1 MSVSRHATPSS
12 VLSLLLLF
20 ALPLTGQAS
29 ETQSVAAERPNIL
42 WLVSEDNSTYWVSC
56 YGSPNAKTP
65 NIDQLAAEGFRY
77 THCYDNSAVCAPT
90 RNTWLTG
97 IHCISTGNQ
106 PMRSFYEIPSEVL
119 DHTYINQLMAAG
131 YQVSAKYKQDFNFEQ
146 RHWKKLKGNL
156 KQDWGKIPDGKPF
169 FIVRNYAES
178 HESRAFPDEKKP
190 VKTDP
195 ATMSLH
201 AYHPD
206 LPAIRQS
213 YARYSDTV
221 AKMDQGIG
229 ANIKWLKKT
238 GQYENT
244 IIIYCSDHGGVMP
257 RSKRFMYNS
266 GTHCPLII
274 RIPEKFKQLWPAE
287 KPGST
292 VDRLV
297 SFVDMPKTWLS
308 LAGAEVPDTYQGT
321 VFLGPDTEPEPAHHF
336 AYRGRADE
344 ALDMAR
350 AIRDKHHSYIKNYYP
365 YIPNGQ
371 HLAYQWRI
379 LATQA
384 WEQHFK
390 EGKTNPVQSRY
401 FLPRETEQFF
411 DDKADW
417 ANINNLIDQAGHQ
430 QKIATLKQALRQQQI
445 KYFDSGLL
453 PEDMRNRRAAQHKLT
468 LYELVRDPKLYPLER
483 YLEAA
488 DMALAADPA
497 NLPIFVKN
505 LTDPDAGMRW
515 WAINGLKNLGSK
527 AKSAQKQILHAAQ
540 HDSAQEVRIL
550 AAWILHDFGNV
561 DVYREVMDG
570 IKKTGIK
577 TKSHFETT
585 VKLVESSS

>member
-1 MSVSRHATPSS
+1 M
-12 VLSLLLLF
+12 SLLRYTFLSSALVLV
-20 ALPLTGQAS
+20 ALPLKGHADEAQ
-29 ETQSVAAERPNIL
+29 VATPRPNIL

-119 DHTYINQLMAAG
+119 NHTYINQLMAAG

-257 RSKRFMYNS
+257 RSKRFLYNS
-266 GTHCPLII
+266 GTHCPLVI
-274 RIPEKFKQLWPAE
+274 RIPEKFKHLWPAE
-287 KPGST
+287 QPGST

-350 AIRDKHHSYIKNYYP
+350 AIRDKHHTYIKNYYP

-468 LYELVRDPKLYPLER
+468 LYELVRDPALYPLEK

>member
-1 MSVSRHATPSS
+1 MKNYWLPASLISLALNFIGHADNEGGGSTTTD
-12 VLSLLLLF
+12 L
-20 ALPLTGQAS
+20 
-29 ETQSVAAERPNIL
+29 PNIL
-42 WLVSEDNSTYWVSC
+42 WLVSEDNSTFWVSC

-106 PMRSFYEIPSEVL
+106 PMRSFYKVPSEVL
-119 DHTYINQLMAAG
+119 DHTYISQLMAAG

-178 HESRAFPDEKKP
+178 HESRAFPNKKKP
-190 VKTDP
+190 VKTAPDSM
-195 ATMSLH
+195 TLH

-213 YARYSDTV
+213 YARYTDAV
-221 AKMDQGIG
+221 ANMDKRIG
-229 ANIKWLKKT
+229 ENIAWLKKT

-266 GTHCPLII
+266 GTHCPLVI
-274 RIPEKFKQLWPAE
+274 RIPEKYKHLWPAE

-297 SFVDMPKTWLS
+297 SFVDMPKTWLA
-308 LAGAEVPDTYQGT
+308 LAEADIPETYQGT
-321 VFLGPDTEPEPAHHF
+321 IFLGPDTEPEPAHHF

-350 AIRDKHHSYIKNYYP
+350 AIRDKHHTYIKNYYP

-371 HLAYQWRI
+371 LLTYQWRI

-417 ANINNLIDQAGHQ
+417 ANINNLIDQTEHGE
-430 QKIATLKQALRQQQI
+430 KIATLKQALRQQQTQ
-445 KYFDSGLL
+445 YFDSGLL
-453 PEDMRNRRAAQHKLT
+453 PEDMRNRRAAKHGIT
-468 LYELVRDPKLYPLER
+468 LYQLVRDPKLYPLAQ
-483 YLEAA
+483 YLDAADLALEAN
-488 DMALAADPA
+488 PA
-497 NLPIFVKN
+497 NLPAFVKN
-505 LTDPDAGMRW
+505 LSNSDEGMRW
-515 WAINGLKNLGSK
+515 WAINGLKNLGPK
-527 AKSAQKQILHAAQ
+527 AKSAQKEILHAA
-540 HDSAQEVRIL
+540 HNDTTQEVRIL
-550 AAWILHDFGNV
+550 AAWILHDFGQV
-561 DVYREVMDG
+561 DAYRQVIDD
-570 IKKTGIK
+570 IKKAGIQ
-577 TKSHFETT
+577 TKSHYETT
-585 VKLVESSS
+585 IKLVGP

>member
-1 MSVSRHATPSS
+1 
-12 VLSLLLLF
+12 
-20 ALPLTGQAS
+20 
-29 ETQSVAAERPNIL
+29 
-42 WLVSEDNSTYWVSC
+42 
-56 YGSPNAKTP
+56 
-65 NIDQLAAEGFRY
+65 
-77 THCYDNSAVCAPT
+77 
-90 RNTWLTG
+90 
-97 IHCISTGNQ
+97 
-106 PMRSFYEIPSEVL
+106 
-119 DHTYINQLMAAG
+119 
-131 YQVSAKYKQDFNFEQ
+131 
-146 RHWKKLKGNL
+146 
-156 KQDWGKIPDGKPF
+156 
-169 FIVRNYAES
+169 
-178 HESRAFPDEKKP
+178 
-190 VKTDP
+190 
-195 ATMSLH
+195 
-201 AYHPD
+201 
-206 LPAIRQS
+206 
-213 YARYSDTV
+213 
-221 AKMDQGIG
+221 
-229 ANIKWLKKT
+229 
-238 GQYENT
+238 
-244 IIIYCSDHGGVMP
+244 MP

-308 LAGAEVPDTYQGT
+308 LAGAEVPETYQGT

-350 AIRDKHHSYIKNYYP
+350 AIRDKHHTYIKNYYP

-401 FLPRETEQFF
+401 FLPRDPEQFF
-411 DDKADW
+411 DDQADW
-417 ANINNLIDQAGHQ
+417 ANINNLIDQAQHQ
-430 QKIATLKQALRQQQI
+430 QKVATLKQALRQQQI
-445 KYFDSGLL
+445 KYYDSGLL

-488 DMALAADPA
+488 DMALAADPS
-497 NLPIFVKN
+497 NLPIFVKD

-561 DVYREVMDG
+561 DAYREVMDG